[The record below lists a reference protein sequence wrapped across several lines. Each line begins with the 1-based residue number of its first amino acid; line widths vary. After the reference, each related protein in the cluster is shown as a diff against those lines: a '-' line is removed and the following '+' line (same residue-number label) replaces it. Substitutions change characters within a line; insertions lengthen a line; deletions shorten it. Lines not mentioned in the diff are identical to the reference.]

1 MKELILLRHAKSS
14 WDYNVEDR
22 NRPLS
27 NKGIER
33 IIETSKNNHDIFK
46 DPHHV
51 FSSPANR
58 ALHTATIMMHE
69 SDITFNKLTV
79 DEKLYSFNFEK
90 IIQYVYNLD
99 DKFSKVVLVG
109 HNPAFTM
116 AANHLGNLSLN
127 NIRTACWVRIFFSES
142 LWLEVSK
149 VKKIE
154 KSERIQ

>member
-14 WDYNVEDR
+14 WEYNVEDR

-27 NKGIER
+27 NRGIER
-33 IIETSKNNHDIFK
+33 IVETSKNNHDTFK
-46 DPHHV
+46 NPHRI

-58 ALHTATIMMHE
+58 ALHTATIMMRE
-69 SDITFNKLTV
+69 SDISFNKLKV
-79 DEKLYSFNFEK
+79 DERLYSFNFDK
-90 IIQYVYNLD
+90 IIQYVYDLD
-99 DKFSKVVLVG
+99 DKFSKVILVG
-109 HNPAFTM
+109 HNPAFTI
-116 AANHLGNLSLN
+116 AANHLGKLSLN

-142 LWLEVSK
+142 LWSEVSK